1 MKQLL
6 YVDCCIRGEQSRTRK
21 LAEAFLAALP
31 QEWQVTRLDL
41 MREGLQP
48 LMPDTLAQR
57 DEAAA
62 RGELDAPRF
71 RYAHQI
77 AAADAV
83 VMAAPFW
90 DLSFP
95 ALLKIYIENVS
106 VDGITFKSTAEGL
119 KGLCRGTE
127 LVFLTTRGGI
137 YSEGNDWEQGVPYLA
152 AIQKFFGF
160 DRFHAIAADGLDVQG
175 FDGVGEL
182 HRAMERAGELARML
196 H

>member
-57 DEAAA
+57 DETAA

-90 DLSFP
+90 DLSYP
-95 ALLKIYIENVS
+95 AALRTYIEYISANGLTYHYDAAGCHGDCAAGHLVYLTSGGDVEREDS
-106 VDGITFKSTAEGL
+106 V
-119 KGLCRGTE
+119 
-127 LVFLTTRGGI
+127 
-137 YSEGNDWEQGVPYLA
+137 GVIHWRQLA
-152 AIQKFFGF
+152 AMFGIPQF
-160 DRFHAIAADGLDVQG
+160 DYVFAGGLDARP
-175 FDGVGEL
+175 DT
-182 HRAMERAGELARML
+182 AGDTLTAACTLAGAL
-196 H
+196 AKTL

>member
-6 YVDCCIRGEQSRTRK
+6 YIDCCIRGEKSRTRK
-21 LAEAFLAALP
+21 LGEAFLAALP
-31 QEWQVTRLDL
+31 DCWEVTRLDL
-41 MREGLQP
+41 MHEGLQP
-48 LMPDTLAQR
+48 LMPDTLASR
-57 DEAAA
+57 DESAA

-71 RYAHQI
+71 KYAHQI

-90 DLSFP
+90 DLSVP

-106 VDGITFKSTAEGL
+106 MDGITFQSTAEGL
-119 KGLCRGTE
+119 KGLCRGTD

-137 YSEGNDWEQGVPYLA
+137 YEPGSEWEQGAPYLA

-160 DRFHAIAADGLDVQG
+160 GDFRCVAADGLDIQG
-175 FDGVGEL
+175 YDGEGAL
-182 HRAMERAGELARML
+182 RKAMEEAKELAKSL
-196 H
+196 

>member
-6 YVDCCIRGEQSRTRK
+6 YIDCCIRGEQSRTRK

-57 DEAAA
+57 DETAA

-137 YSEGNDWEQGVPYLA
+137 YSGGNDWEQGVPYLA

>member
-6 YVDCCIRGEQSRTRK
+6 YIDCCIRGERSRTRK
-21 LAEAFLAALP
+21 LGEAFLAALP
-31 QEWQVTRLDL
+31 DRWEVTRLDL
-41 MREGLQP
+41 MHEGLQP
-48 LMPDTLAQR
+48 LMPDTLASR
-57 DEAAA
+57 DESAA

-71 RYAHQI
+71 KYAHQI

-90 DLSFP
+90 DLSVP

-106 VDGITFKSTAEGL
+106 MDGITFQSTAEGL
-119 KGLCRGTE
+119 KGLCRGTD

-137 YSEGNDWEQGVPYLA
+137 YGENNDWEQGVPYLA

-160 DRFHAIAADGLDVQG
+160 DRFHAIAADGMDVQG
-175 FDGVGEL
+175 FDGEGEL
-182 HRAMERAGELARML
+182 RKAMEQAAALAKTL
-196 H
+196 

>member
-6 YVDCCIRGEQSRTRK
+6 YIDCCIRGEQSRTRK
-21 LAEAFLAALP
+21 LGEAFLAALP
-31 QEWQVTRLDL
+31 QEWQVTRVDL
-41 MREGLQP
+41 TKAGLQP
-48 LMPDTLAQR
+48 LMPDTLTQR

-62 RGELDAPRF
+62 RGELNAPRF
-71 RYAHQI
+71 DYAHQI
-77 AAADAV
+77 AGADAV

-106 VDGITFKSTAEGL
+106 VDGITFESTAEGL
-119 KGLCRGTE
+119 KGLCRGTD

-137 YSEGNDWEQGVPYLA
+137 YGENNDWEQGVPYLA

-160 DRFHAIAADGLDVQG
+160 DRFQTVAADGLDIQG
-175 FDGVGEL
+175 YDG
-182 HRAMERAGELARML
+182 AGELARTMERAAELAKQL

>member
-6 YVDCCIRGEQSRTRK
+6 YVDSCIRGEQSRTRK

-57 DEAAA
+57 DETAA

-119 KGLCRGTE
+119 KGLCRGTD

-137 YSEGNDWEQGVPYLA
+137 YGENNDWEQGVPYLA